1 VKKGLILI
9 LLLAVAVAVGFWRKS
24 DNSFSAN
31 DKNLE
36 IIKLKF
42 FENYNLPENSLL
54 NLPESERQISLF
66 EKTFTDQ
73 EGAEKKVYFA
83 TDYTQ
88 NQDFFKKNSKEVN
101 ASIKNLHTNPFWDP
115 KRCSQM
121 IHVIGSDE
129 IIFSDSFVEQGDM
142 TSFLTFVYV
151 FNLKDNTL
159 TSYKVPISIQKMF
172 FDGQNFFAI
181 SQNKKDNF
189 WRLYSFDFQTNKLIL
204 RKVYTSALNKAE
216 NRLDPTEN
224 NLGLITATSTLVWCD
239 LLNSAC
245 SYDTTFN
252 FIKEDDNLDEITSFT
267 NPFELSLIYQNNKIL
282 EFTKD
287 DNLRTYVVGLKPN

>member
-1 VKKGLILI
+1 M
-9 LLLAVAVAVGFWRKS
+9 VAVAVGFWVKG
-24 DNSFSAN
+24 DISFSAN

-36 IIKLKF
+36 ITKLKV
-42 FENYNLPENSLL
+42 FENYNLPKNSLL

-83 TDYTQ
+83 TDYTK
-88 NQDFFKKNSKEVN
+88 NQEFFKKNIKEVN
-101 ASIKNLHTNPFWDP
+101 ANIKNLHTNPFWDP

-121 IHVIGSDE
+121 IHVIGSGE

-151 FNLKDNTL
+151 FNLKENTL

-181 SQNKKDNF
+181 SQNKKDNL
-189 WRLYSFDFQTNKLIL
+189 WRLYSFDFQTNQLIL
-204 RKVYTSALNKAE
+204 RKVYTSALNKTE
-216 NRLDPTEN
+216 GRPDMLEN
-224 NLGLITATSTLVWCD
+224 NLGLITSTDTLAWCD
-239 LLNSAC
+239 PLSSAC

-252 FIKEDDNLDEITSFT
+252 FISEDIGLDKQTNFA
-267 NPFELSLIYQNNKIL
+267 NPFELMLIYKKNKIL

>member
-1 VKKGLILI
+1 VVPHFSPFVKG
-9 LLLAVAVAVGFWRKS
+9 VA
-24 DNSFSAN
+24 
-31 DKNLE
+31 
-36 IIKLKF
+36 
-42 FENYNLPENSLL
+42 
-54 NLPESERQISLF
+54 
-66 EKTFTDQ
+66 
-73 EGAEKKVYFA
+73 
-83 TDYTQ
+83 
-88 NQDFFKKNSKEVN
+88 
-101 ASIKNLHTNPFWDP
+101 
-115 KRCSQM
+115 
-121 IHVIGSDE
+121 
-129 IIFSDSFVEQGDM
+129 
-142 TSFLTFVYV
+142 
-151 FNLKDNTL
+151 
-159 TSYKVPISIQKMF
+159 
-172 FDGQNFFAI
+172 AI